1 MSPVKPPCQFF
12 MTTLGIPAVTLGV
25 FPLFLSLAC
34 SPMLT
39 TWSWNFTGIIGL
51 IFEAFEHWSYIRNF
65 RVMIIKLTLDSS
77 THMVVIAI
85 GCVTLNMHIYMIYII
100 CIYTYIHIYIY
111 NVYIHKYMVIS
122 PISFRVIFPRFSHHF
137 PISSLGSVNHR

>member
-34 SPMLT
+34 LPMLT
-39 TWSWNFTGIIGL
+39 TWSWNFTGIISL
-51 IFEAFEHWSYIRNF
+51 IFEAPEHWSYIRNF

-77 THMVVIAI
+77 AHMVVIAI
-85 GCVTLNMHIYMIYII
+85 GCVTLYMHIY
-100 CIYTYIHIYIY
+100 IYTYIYTYIY
-111 NVYIHKYMVIS
+111 LCNVYIHKYMAIS
-122 PISFRVIFPRFSHHF
+122 PIFFRVIFPRFPTIF
-137 PISSLGSVNHR
+137 PSVSSAV